1 MKMQRSFFIR
11 RYGSLASALYDVR
24 RPRRTSSCKIQ
35 LIIVGEASPLCP

>member
-11 RYGSLASALYDVR
+11 RYGAPAAALYDVR